1 MNIQS
6 AFLFLVLTLFMSSVN
21 GQSEVCTEQAVK
33 KTDTIKYFFS
43 PGLQF
48 YFQRKPICKK
58 DLFAMMEIEFLSQK
72 GIGLRRFRLA
82 SFFRSC
88 IEGLTAGLV
97 AYPFMA
103 AVTNSDLHAGPCVLA
118 GGVFL
123 AQLNIAKHQDGKLI
137 ALVNAYNDYLRKAKL
152 EPSHNQLKEIL

>member
-1 MNIQS
+1 MNTQS
-6 AFLFLVLTLFMSSVN
+6 ILMFLVLTLFMSSVK
-21 GQSEVCTEQAVK
+21 GQSEVYSEQAVK

-43 PGLQF
+43 PDLQF

-58 DLFAMMEIEFLSQK
+58 DLFAMMETEFLIQK
-72 GIGLRRFRLA
+72 GIRLRRFRLA
-82 SFFRSC
+82 SVFRSC

-103 AVTNSDLHAGPCVLA
+103 AVANSDLHAGPCILA

-123 AQLNIAKHQDGKLI
+123 TQLNIAKHQDDNLI
-137 ALVNAYNDYLRKAKL
+137 ALVNSYNDYLRSKPNLLIKVT
-152 EPSHNQLKEIL
+152 I

>member
-1 MNIQS
+1 MNIERYIILLLS
-6 AFLFLVLTLFMSSVN
+6 ILFVCFLN
-21 GQSEVCTEQAVK
+21 GQSEVYSEQVIN

-43 PGLQF
+43 PNLQF

-58 DLFAMMEIEFLSQK
+58 ELFAMMETEFLSQK
-72 GIGLRRFRLA
+72 GIRLRRFKLA

-103 AVTNSDLHAGPCVLA
+103 AVTNSDLKAGPCILA
-118 GGVFL
+118 ASIFL
-123 AQLNIAKHQDGKLI
+123 AQLNIAQHQDDNLI
-137 ALVNAYNDYLRKAKL
+137 ALVNSYNNYLLQAKQAN
-152 EPSHNQLKEIL
+152 PDNQPKEIL